1 MVEILFMETTADLV
15 GLAKEAL
22 ALSGKIF
29 SAVLN
34 RICQAGT
41 SSDIAVSTPSF
52 ASQQHSKLQR
62 GQGKC

>member
-1 MVEILFMETTADLV
+1 MVETLFMETAADLV

-22 ALSGKIF
+22 ALSGKNF

-41 SSDIAVSTPSF
+41 SPDIAVSAPAF
-52 ASQQHSKLQR
+52 ASQQHSKLQS
-62 GQGKC
+62 GEGKC